1 MVNSPLRGGDSA
13 YRGAPRFSNKRHKS
27 KSLVLILMDPQP
39 LPSGDDL
46 ADTLHKFVEKMDI
59 RANVKEDVEI
69 LNKILS
75 DNSGKLLSVLSHADE
90 HFLRAHWVLASYTT
104 ESLRLLSLALW
115 LAEAGLVDAAK
126 VLLRSALDSAAQGV
140 ILECLAQSVKR
151 RSGEPESGYLMRLR
165 DESLKV
171 QDGRRRPPFK
181 HLAEKLN
188 ATHWIQ
194 LYKRLSRTVHADPQS
209 LTTPLFTDDE
219 SVWAGFVRLFGTRL
233 NEVVEPTSKA
243 LEFMR
248 MGPMRWLDKKSM
260 ESLKKGRQDF
270 LREEFRQAVDI
281 CLSILSE
288 EVERLSQ
295 AQK

>member
-1 MVNSPLRGGDSA
+1 
-13 YRGAPRFSNKRHKS
+13 
-27 KSLVLILMDPQP
+27 
-39 LPSGDDL
+39 
-46 ADTLHKFVEKMDI
+46 
-59 RANVKEDVEI
+59 
-69 LNKILS
+69 
-75 DNSGKLLSVLSHADE
+75 VLSHADE
-90 HFLRAHWVLASYTT
+90 HFLRAHWVLASYTA

-188 ATHWIQ
+188 ATHPTAKPLQRRGTYWWIQ
-194 LYKRLSRTVHADPQS
+194 LYHRLSRAVHVDPQS

-219 SVWAGFVRLFGTRL
+219 SVWAGFVRVFGTRL

-260 ESLKKGRQDF
+260 ERLKKRRQDF